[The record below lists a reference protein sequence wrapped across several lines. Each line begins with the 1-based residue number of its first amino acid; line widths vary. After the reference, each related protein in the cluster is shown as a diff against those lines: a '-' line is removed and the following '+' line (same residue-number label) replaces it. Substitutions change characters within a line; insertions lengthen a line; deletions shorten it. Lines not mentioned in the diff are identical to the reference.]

1 MHHTGCPP
9 SAACFFCLHSFI
21 EQTEQQTRPFG
32 VPVPATENLAFLGLG
47 QMGAPIARLL
57 LAQGHNVTLWNR
69 DRGKA
74 DAIQSANS
82 RIAASPA
89 DAVGN
94 ASIVFTMLA
103 DDAATEAVLFGDPE
117 HSGVSH
123 GFLDALQPGAIHVTL
138 STISVALARRVTA
151 VHQERGQ
158 HHVAAPVFGRPA
170 VAEAG
175 KLWIVTS
182 GSDETLS
189 RVHPVLASVS
199 RGITV
204 VSREPWQAHALKLG
218 GNFTITSMIQTLSEA
233 FVYAESQGIP
243 PALFHQAINSA
254 LFQSTLYENYGK
266 TILNPPQH
274 PGATV
279 SLGIKDTRLVR
290 EAAAEAGIH
299 LRLADYFADVLNRA
313 KEAGFAD
320 EDWAV
325 GQYRIAQSDAPRH
338 AKKD

>member
-1 MHHTGCPP
+1 VFP
-9 SAACFFCLHSFI
+9 SSKKWNNKTLPGA
-21 EQTEQQTRPFG
+21 
-32 VPVPATENLAFLGLG
+32 PVPATANLAFLGLG

-57 LAQGHNVTLWNR
+57 LAQGHDVTLWNR

-74 DAIQSANS
+74 AAIKDGKF
-82 RIAASPA
+82 RIATTSQ

-94 ASIVFTMLA
+94 AAIVFTMLT
-103 DDAATEAVLFGDPE
+103 DDAAHEAVLFGGPE
-117 HSGVSH
+117 SS
-123 GFLDALQPGAIHVTL
+123 GFLDALPSGAVHVTL
-138 STISVALARRVTA
+138 STISVALARRITA
-151 VHQERGQ
+151 AHQERGQ
-158 HHVAAPVFGRPA
+158 HHVGAPVFGRPA

-175 KLWIVTS
+175 KLWIVAS
-182 GSDETLS
+182 GADEPLA
-189 RVHPVLASVS
+189 RVQPMLESIG

-218 GNFTITSMIQTLSEA
+218 GNLTITAMIQTLSEA

-254 LFQSTLYENYGK
+254 LFQSQLYENYGK

-279 SLGIKDTRLVR
+279 SLGIKDTRLAR
-290 EAAAEAGIH
+290 EAAAEAGVH
-299 LRLADYFADVLNRA
+299 MHLADYFAEVLDRA

-325 GQYRIAQSDAPRH
+325 GQYRIAQSDAPLRT
-338 AKKD
+338 KKD

>member
-1 MHHTGCPP
+1 VP
-9 SAACFFCLHSFI
+9 ST
-21 EQTEQQTRPFG
+21 Q
-32 VPVPATENLAFLGLG
+32 NLAFLGLG

-69 DRGKA
+69 DPGKA
-74 DAIQSANS
+74 DAIQSGNS
-82 RIAASPA
+82 RVAASPS
-89 DAVGN
+89 DAVSN
-94 ASIVFTMLA
+94 APIVFTMLA
-103 DDAATEAVLFGDPE
+103 DDAATEAVLFGNPE
-117 HSGVSH
+117 SGDNQ
-123 GFLDALQPGAIHVTL
+123 GFLDALPRDAIHVTL
-138 STISVALARRVTA
+138 STISVALARRITA
-151 VHQERGQ
+151 AHQERGQ

-189 RVHPVLASVS
+189 RVQPVLESVS
-199 RGITV
+199 RGITI

-218 GNFTITSMIQTLSEA
+218 GNFTITAMIQTLSEA

-266 TILNPPQH
+266 TILNPPKH

-290 EAAAEAGIH
+290 EAASDAGVH
-299 LRLADYFADVLNRA
+299 MRLADYFADVLNRA

-325 GQYRIAQSDAPRH
+325 GQYRIAQSDAPLHTKPLH
-338 AKKD
+338 AKED